1 MSSMPENS
9 FQFGEYNSLN
19 DLGIFC
25 EAYDTLLPPKRSR
38 KIEIPGRDGLYDF
51 GSETYGE
58 RTIVLKCK
66 LIEQITKAQLREVAY
81 KLSDKKKLILWDEPD
96 KYYVAELFDPTE
108 IDNIADRLWLEFD
121 LTFTC
126 EPFAYTETKDFS
138 LRVGPND
145 IDYGGTAKTP
155 TLITLHN
162 ANAYEVSNITITAI
176 KRKKG

>member
-1 MSSMPENS
+1 MSSITENS
-9 FQFGEYNSLN
+9 FQFGEYNSLD

-66 LIEQITKAQLREVAY
+66 LIEQITKAQLREVSY
-81 KLSDKKKLILWDEPD
+81 KLSDKKNLILWDEPD

-126 EPFAYTETKDFS
+126 EPFAYTETKDLP
-138 LRVGPND
+138 LRVGPNG

-155 TLITLHN
+155 TLITIHN

>member
-1 MSSMPENS
+1 MSSITENS
-9 FQFGEYNSLN
+9 FQFGEYNSLD

-138 LRVGPND
+138 LGVGPNG
-145 IDYGGTAKTP
+145 IDYEGTAKTP

-162 ANAYEVSNITITAI
+162 ANAYEVSNIIITAI